1 MEFDIA
7 DLLID
12 YVNYDGPKNVLIQW
26 EQFSARPRH
35 ALQRAFF
42 NNGLIESAKS
52 KGFLYSE
59 IQPFQIYEF
68 LDQKGVGTPTL
79 DTLVEELQLALND
92 IAGSPEEFMLDKQN
106 LPENELL
113 KLTSEI
119 RGSLT
124 IEELVENLF
133 SYLLRQMK
141 DKNRNELDERQIY
154 VWRNR
159 LPWATNEPKT
169 LDAIGKELGV
179 TRERIRQL
187 QARFEKYTLKIDGE
201 IELFINIENL
211 LLEVSTYQEFC
222 SAMVDDG
229 LTGNQN
235 FHPGQ
240 IRHLGIA
247 MGQEQLVKEIEAAIY
262 KWAS

>member
-124 IEELVENLF
+124 IEELVELF
-133 SYLLRQMK
+133 PCHIAISEEQKKLILFDAQ
-141 DKNRNELDERQIY
+141 NRMNAESLKEAQSRI
-154 VWRNR
+154 
-159 LPWATNEPKT
+159 PK
-169 LDAIGKELGV
+169 
-179 TRERIRQL
+179 
-187 QARFEKYTLKIDGE
+187 
-201 IELFINIENL
+201 
-211 LLEVSTYQEFC
+211 
-222 SAMVDDG
+222 
-229 LTGNQN
+229 
-235 FHPGQ
+235 
-240 IRHLGIA
+240 
-247 MGQEQLVKEIEAAIY
+247 
-262 KWAS
+262 